1 MFTYEHT
8 VDVFS
13 GEHTMNTPGTQPAVD
28 ESEISRV
35 AVKLFFGI
43 AEEWGLTDKQRCTL
57 AGLGTRTTLHNWQ
70 RKLASGAPIKLSRD
84 TLERLSYLAGI
95 YKGIQMLFSE
105 PNQWKDWVRKPNRD
119 FGGQS
124 ALDRMLAGRVVDL
137 VDVRRYLDGWRAEQY
152 A

>member
-1 MFTYEHT
+1 
-8 VDVFS
+8 
-13 GEHTMNTPGTQPAVD
+13 MNTPNPQPAVN
-28 ESEISRV
+28 ESEICRV

-57 AGLGTRTTLHNWQ
+57 AGLGSRTTLHNWQ
-70 RKLASGAPIKLSRD
+70 LKLETGTPIKLSKD

-95 YKGIQMLFSE
+95 YKGIQVLFSD
-105 PNQWKDWVRKPNRD
+105 PTQWKHWVRKPNRD

-137 VDVRRYLDGWRAEQY
+137 VDVRRYLDGWRGEQY
-152 A
+152 V

>member
-1 MFTYEHT
+1 
-8 VDVFS
+8 
-13 GEHTMNTPGTQPAVD
+13 MNTLNPQPAVN

-43 AEEWGLTDKQRCTL
+43 ADEWDLTDKQRCTL

-70 RKLASGAPIKLSRD
+70 RKLETGTPIKLSKD
-84 TLERLSYLAGI
+84 TLERLSYLAGV
-95 YKGIQMLFSE
+95 YKGIQVLFSD
-105 PNQWKDWVRKPNRD
+105 PSQWKNWVRKPNRD

-137 VDVRRYLDGWRAEQY
+137 VDVRRYLDGWRGEQY
-152 A
+152 V

>member
-1 MFTYEHT
+1 
-8 VDVFS
+8 
-13 GEHTMNTPGTQPAVD
+13 MNIPNLQPAVS

-43 AEEWGLTDKQRCTL
+43 AEEWALSDKQRCTL

-70 RKLASGAPIKLSRD
+70 RKLEAGSPIKLSRD

-95 YKGIQMLFSE
+95 YKSIQVLFSD
-105 PNQWKDWVRKPNRD
+105 PSQWKDWVRKPNRD

-124 ALDRMLAGRVVDL
+124 ALERMLAGRVVDL
-137 VDVRRYLDGWRAEQY
+137 ADVRRYLDGWRGDLY
-152 A
+152 G

>member
-1 MFTYEHT
+1 
-8 VDVFS
+8 
-13 GEHTMNTPGTQPAVD
+13 MNTPNPLSAV
-28 ESEISRV
+28 SEREMSRV

-57 AGLGTRTTLHNWQ
+57 AGLGTRTTLYNWQ
-70 RKLASGAPIKLSRD
+70 RKLEAGEPIKLSKD

-95 YKGIQMLFSE
+95 YKGVQLLFAD
-105 PNQWKDWVRKPNRD
+105 PNQWKSWVRKPNRD

-137 VDVRRYLDGWRAEQY
+137 VDVRRYLDGWRGGQY
-152 A
+152 V